1 MKCDNWSTK
10 VEHKAMMMKIAMIVI
25 VQKIEKWK
33 DKDEGWHIK
42 QRYNDKDLSFIV
54 RVVISGEEKLDW

>member
-1 MKCDNWSTK
+1 
-10 VEHKAMMMKIAMIVI
+10 MMMKMAMIVI